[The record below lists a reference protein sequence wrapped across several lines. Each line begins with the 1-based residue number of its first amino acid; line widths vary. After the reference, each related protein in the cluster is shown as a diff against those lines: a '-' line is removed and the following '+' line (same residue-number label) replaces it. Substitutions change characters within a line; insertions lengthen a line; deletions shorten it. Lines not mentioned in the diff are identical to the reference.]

1 MHNDISTCIVTHHDA
16 TNGVVSNENY
26 VSPTSVIFVL
36 KFYSNKLTRNHF
48 SFSPFLEF
56 TSETRHTHT
65 TMHENK
71 QYLLTEEA
79 PHRTRHPKIH
89 PSPASSSSNGSQQI
103 TPSFLPSFLSFFLF
117 FSFLERCPFHLFHL
131 EGEKKQ
137 KKKKNKGTKKRNK
150 TDQRAR
156 TTDKC
161 NSPPPPPPPL
171 PLLPLHSST
180 PTTMNNKQTRPQRAE
195 RGHGVPRRACH
206 SSS

>member
-1 MHNDISTCIVTHHDA
+1 MKQIRSTSVHDISCIVTHHDA

-26 VSPTSVIFVL
+26 VSPTNVIFVL
-36 KFYSNKLTRNHF
+36 KLTRNHF

-79 PHRTRHPKIH
+79 PHRTRYPKIH

-103 TPSFLPSFLSFFLF
+103 TPSFLPSFLPFFLSFFLVPRTM
-117 FSFLERCPFHLFHL
+117 SVSLFHL

-137 KKKKNKGTKKRNK
+137 KKKKNRKRNK
-150 TDQRAR
+150 ETQQDR
-156 TTDKC
+156 
-161 NSPPPPPPPL
+161 
-171 PLLPLHSST
+171 ST
-180 PTTMNNKQTRPQRAE
+180 GANNR
-195 RGHGVPRRACH
+195 
-206 SSS
+206 